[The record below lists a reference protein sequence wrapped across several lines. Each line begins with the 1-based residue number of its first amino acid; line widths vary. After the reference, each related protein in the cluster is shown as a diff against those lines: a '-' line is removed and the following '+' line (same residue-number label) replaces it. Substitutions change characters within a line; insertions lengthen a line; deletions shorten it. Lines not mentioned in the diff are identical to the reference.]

1 MDQTFVMATNN
12 MVDVYGT
19 SSHKQQCRRVPQFLK
34 SGSCNSQSVS
44 GKIYSVNESRGRKDR
59 LESQIIVARA
69 TTTKDK
75 KEGEMPM
82 HMIYAKMVKK
92 IEKKS
97 MMRKEGKLAKRLRW
111 LM

>member
-1 MDQTFVMATNN
+1 MATNN

-19 SSHKQQCRRVPQFLK
+19 SSHKQQCRLHYYTITLYYKFKKNVIRVPQFLK

-69 TTTKDK
+69 TTTKV
-75 KEGEMPM
+75 KEMAM
-82 HMIYAKMVKK
+82 NWMT
-92 IEKKS
+92 KS
-97 MMRKEGKLAKRLRW
+97 VTMKNM
-111 LM
+111 